1 MDATDQLQSQVKQAQ
16 ASNTTLEIRGGGSK
30 SFLGVIQDST
40 LLDMS
45 QHTGVINYQ
54 PTELVI
60 TARAGTKVSD
70 INAALAS
77 EGQTLPFEPPTFK
90 DTATIGGTVAAAFA
104 GPGRAFNGGVRD
116 YILGCKVLNG
126 QGQILQFGGEVMKNV
141 AGYDVTRLM
150 TGAMGTL
157 GVLLEVSLKVLPSHE
172 YEMTMAESTDT
183 QNAISA
189 MQTLGG
195 TGLPITAAAFIDNT
209 MYTRLSGSKRAVD
222 AAASKLTGDKTDSP
236 ALWEQ
241 LREQSHEFF
250 TNNVQSLWRISVP
263 ALTPALN
270 INGQWLYDWA
280 GKQRWLS
287 SDENAQTI
295 REQAQAVGGHA
306 TLYKAN
312 RKQQMHDGV
321 FHPLPK
327 DMMSIHKRLKQQF
340 DPAGIFNP
348 QRLYPDL

>member
-16 ASNTTLEIRGGGSK
+16 ASNTALEIRGGGSK
-30 SFLGVIQDST
+30 SFLGVIKKAT
-40 LLDMS
+40 LLDIS

-54 PTELVI
+54 PTELVV
-60 TARAGTKVSD
+60 TARAGTKISD
-70 INAALAS
+70 IKTALAAA
-77 EGQTLPFEPPTFK
+77 GQTLPFEPPTFN
-90 DTATIGGTVAAAFA
+90 DTATIGGTVAAALA

-126 QGQILQFGGEVMKNV
+126 QGQVLQFGGEVMKNV

-172 YEMTMAESTDT
+172 YEITLAESTDIH
-183 QNAISA
+183 NAINA
-189 MQTLGG
+189 MQALGG
-195 TGLPITAAAFIDNT
+195 SGLPITAAAFIDNT
-209 MYTRLSGSKRAVD
+209 MYTRLAGSQRAVD
-222 AAASKLTGDKTDSP
+222 AAATNLSGNKADTP

-250 TNNVQSLWRISVP
+250 TNSEQPLWRISVP
-263 ALTPALN
+263 ALTPVLD

-287 SDENAQTI
+287 SDEDAPTI
-295 REQAQAVGGHA
+295 RAKAQAVGGHA

-312 RKQQMHDGV
+312 LDQQIQNGV
-321 FHPLPK
+321 FHPLPPE
-327 DMMSIHKRLKQQF
+327 MLSIHTRLKQQF

-348 QRLYPDL
+348 QRLYPDF